1 MDLNDSICSSD
12 SGFEKS
18 FEDVFLPSSC
28 DTTPIKHILNF
39 SDHGISLS
47 PEKKKPTGRKL
58 FPSNNSNE
66 DYRLKGQENISFS
79 EFTAAIGATALTSSP
94 IKSASKTKTKDATK
108 PKRKYAHGKNRITRS
123 RSPSH
128 ILRLKRTRRMKANDR
143 ERNRMHMLNEALD
156 KLRCVL
162 PTFPEDTKLTKI
174 ETLRFA
180 HNYIFAL
187 SQTLDSLESINNGE
201 NLAHNYDNSKNYSS
215 SLNKNTKD
223 AFQEMFLTQK
233 RIMDTTTNRSYNEYG
248 SEIDNGNYP
257 YHGFN
262 RNVFPNG
269 ANFCQTA
276 DGILVNV
283 GNVTVSISNKG
294 GNCIA
299 STTGCGYISS
309 PRYLLDDAETKKY
322 EEVHGYYQTTQRIKS
337 EIPIDHTYE
346 KVKENFNDQNTHV
359 YSNILDSSCGYK
371 NSNYMKYPQVDYFA
385 EKTGNEMPGFCK
397 EKFAIFKDAFET
409 ARRSKLPA
417 VSACSGLESPYSLA
431 SQNNYEPQQYS
442 HTYVND
448 AYEADNYYTYSGG
461 YPLYP
466 ENRVVS
472 ANGAA
477 RRWNEGGTYPL
488 IFH

>member
-47 PEKKKPTGRKL
+47 PEKKKPASRKL
-58 FPSNNSNE
+58 FLTNDSNE
-66 DYRLKGQENISFS
+66 DYRLKGQENVSFT
-79 EFTAAIGATALTSSP
+79 EFSAEIGATVLTSSP
-94 IKSASKTKTKDATK
+94 SKNANKTKVKDATK

-128 ILRLKRTRRMKANDR
+128 VLRLKRTRRMKANDR

-201 NLAHNYDNSKNYSS
+201 NLAHNYDNSKNSQS
-215 SLNKNTKD
+215 ISRNKNTKD

-233 RIMDTTTNRSYNEYG
+233 RITDTASNISYNEYG
-248 SEIDNGNYP
+248 GEIDNGNYP

-269 ANFCQTA
+269 ANFCQTV

-322 EEVHGYYQTTQRIKS
+322 EEGLGYCPNQRIKS
-337 EIPIDHTYE
+337 EITVDHTYE
-346 KVKENFNDQNTHV
+346 KVKENIHDQNTNV
-359 YSNILDSSCGYK
+359 YSNILDNSCGYK

-385 EKTGNEMPGFCK
+385 ENPADEMPGFCK

-409 ARRSKLPA
+409 ARRSKLLPVA
-417 VSACSGLESPYSLA
+417 ACSGLESPYSQV
-431 SQNNYEPQQYS
+431 SQNNYETQQ
-442 HTYVND
+442 YVND
-448 AYEADNYYTYSGG
+448 TYEPNNYYSYSGG

-466 ENRVVS
+466 DNRAVS
-472 ANGAA
+472 TNGPT
-477 RRWNEGGTYPL
+477 RRWNEGGSYPL